1 MQKKTGTMVTL
12 AAIGTAAAVAYEI
25 MKPAAKQQLKRDAR
39 NTVKDMQGVKQEMMN
54 VGQDVTE
61 MAKNLRNQM

>member
-12 AAIGTAAAVAYEI
+12 AAIGTAAAVAYRI